1 MEFTELVSPTL
12 TELFIKEIEHH
23 ILSGKLAIGD
33 RLPNER
39 ELSLKMKVSR
49 AVVNGGIT
57 KLVHLGFLKTVPR
70 KGTFVEDYRR
80 YGKVETLRTIIEYNG
95 GRYSP
100 EMMDS
105 LFEIRNCLERNM
117 AELAAKNRT
126 REDIAALRGKMERLR
141 GIDDPGE
148 FGVELFDFFHVL
160 ARASKNIIY
169 PLLLQSFEPL
179 YPPLSE
185 AIMRTGQ
192 KDIRMAMLTRLV
204 TCVEQKNPGASAACI
219 SEAIRW
225 GRSILQANY
234 PAGSVYRSGEED
246 SPTAQENP
254 RRRGGRDPAVSG
266 PGIKNTQAKALC

>member
-1 MEFTELVSPTL
+1 MTGGKAMEFTELVSPTL
-12 TELFIKEIEHH
+12 TDLFIREIENH
-23 ILSGKLAIGD
+23 ILSGRLAIGD

-39 ELSLKMKVSR
+39 ELALKMNVSR
-49 AVVNGGIT
+49 AVVNGGIN
-57 KLVHLGFLKTVPR
+57 KLAQLGFLKTVPR
-70 KGTFVEDYRR
+70 RGTFVEDYRR
-80 YGKVETLRTIIEYNG
+80 YGKIETLRTIIEYNG

-126 REDIAALRGKMERLR
+126 EEDIAALYAKVKALDSIE
-141 GIDDPGE
+141 DPAR

-160 ARASKNIIY
+160 ARASKNMIY

-192 KDIRMAMLTRLV
+192 KNTRMLMLTRLAA
-204 TCVEQKNPGASAACI
+204 CIEQKNPVAAAACI
-219 SEAIRW
+219 TRTIRW
-225 GRSILQANY
+225 GRAILEANY
-234 PAGSVYRSGEED
+234 AAGSSYRGEEED
-246 SPTAQENP
+246 APP
-254 RRRGGRDPAVSG
+254 RPR
-266 PGIKNTQAKALC
+266 Q